1 MIRTEG
7 MTQAAM
13 DEVVRSFKYRVLPSK
28 AQHAALAAILES
40 QRILYNAALEER
52 IGCYSKTGKGRSY
65 MDQCKAVTECR
76 AALPE
81 MAGLPLYI
89 QRATLRRLDWAFSG
103 FFRRLKTSGPA
114 GFPRFRGR
122 ERFSSFG
129 FAQFYGISF
138 DGKRL
143 RFKGMPSG
151 LRVHMT
157 RPMPEGK
164 PLGCTFKRDAK
175 GWTVSFQMR
184 VSVTAAEAVGAQC
197 GIDLG
202 LSSFATFDN
211 GDSIPSP
218 KIARRKEAEM
228 RRRQRA
234 LARCKRGSN
243 NRRKAK
249 ARLAHLHQSITNA
262 RDTWL
267 HQQSARIVRDNDL
280 IAIEKLNVK
289 GLASSIL
296 ARSVND
302 ASWAK
307 FIFMLTYKAEGA
319 GRKVVAVDPRNTTQA
334 CSGCGVIVPK
344 DLSQRWHNCPDCGL
358 SLNRDHNAAR
368 NILHRAVT
376 GPGFHKLAVAP
387 VGSGNLKELAN

>member
-1 MIRTEG
+1 
-7 MTQAAM
+7 MT
-13 DEVVRSFKYRVLPSK
+13 DTPGTLVVRSYKYRVLPSK
-28 AQHAALAAILES
+28 AQHAALAEILES
-40 QRILYNAALEER
+40 QRVLYNAALEER
-52 IGCYSKTGKGRSY
+52 ISYYSKTGKSRSY
-65 MDQCKAVTECR
+65 MDQCKAVTQCR
-76 AALPE
+76 ADMPE
-81 MAGLPLYI
+81 MAGLPVRL
-89 QRATLRRLDWAFSG
+89 QRATLKRLDEAFAG
-103 FFRRLKTSGPA
+103 FFRRIKTDGRV

-129 FAQFYGISF
+129 FAEFSGIQF
-138 DGKRL
+138 DGKRV
-143 RFKGMPSG
+143 RFKGLPSG
-151 LRVHMT
+151 LRVRMT
-157 RPMPEGK
+157 RPLPEGR
-164 PLGCTFKRDAK
+164 PLSCSLKRDAK
-175 GWTVSFQMR
+175 GWAIVFQMR
-184 VSVTAAEAVGAQC
+184 VPIVVVPVTGAQC

-202 LSSFATFDN
+202 LSSFATFDDGRN
-211 GDSIPSP
+211 IPAP
-218 KIARRKEAEM
+218 QVARRKEAEM
-228 RRRQRA
+228 RRRHRA
-234 LARCKRGSN
+234 MTRCKQGSN
-243 NRRKAK
+243 NRRKVK
-249 ARLAHLHQSITNA
+249 ARLARLHQSITNA

-267 HQQSARIVRDNDL
+267 HQQSAKIVRENDL

-289 GLASSIL
+289 GLASGML

-302 ASWAK
+302 ASWAR

-319 GRKVVAVDPRNTTQA
+319 GRKVIAVDPRNTTQA